1 LPDANAGD
9 YTPES
14 ARYDSSEALEAISR
28 EPRCRATAE
37 VDGNFTIRGV
47 SNPEKLTLV
56 VSRKEGHLAAIEGK
70 MIFNRKNYGMNK
82 GIPFVKIGDHV
93 EVNFHLIV
101 RHSGGPPLA
110 LSGRNSS

>member
-1 LPDANAGD
+1 
-9 YTPES
+9 
-14 ARYDSSEALEAISR
+14 
-28 EPRCRATAE
+28 

-56 VSRKEGHLAAIEGK
+56 VSRKEGHLAEIEGK

-82 GIPFVKIGDHV
+82 GIPLVKIGDHV
-93 EVNFHLIV
+93 EVDFHLMV
-101 RHSGGPPLA
+101 RHSGGPSLA